1 MKNFIQKLFF
11 LVVCNFIAN
20 ITSAQESPALHI
32 ELDNLNFIQWD
43 QETNL
48 IETYPNFTIEMWVKG
63 TESAYGGMI
72 YCEGKSNSNSN
83 MFRLW
88 VSGGKV
94 YIRPHG
100 NSTDQIASTGNN
112 IFSDTRGWVHLAV
125 VGTTPGGAGTETTLE
140 LFVDGVSNASGT
152 YTRVANNHNRSIIGN
167 LSSTSSQVANYQFDG
182 EVDEFRAWSRA
193 LDVSEIAN
201 NMCNPASNTGL
212 FRHVRFNESS
222 GSTVYDEIAASSVA
236 IQGTS
241 PTWTTNSECAA
252 GDLVAYYP
260 FNGNADDESS
270 NSNNG
275 TIVGATLTTNRFGE
289 PNSAYEFDGANDYIQ
304 IPDADVF
311 SISTT
316 SQLSVSV
323 WMRVDALDFAIY
335 EGTGDYVHW
344 MGKGSNGQKEWL
356 FRMYNKSSPIRP
368 NRTSCY
374 AFNLAGGLGA
384 GSYVEETVS
393 VGEWIHYV
401 MIYDYPTNTI
411 QLYKNGVLKDTDMFS
426 DYSIVPVNGT
436 TPVRIGTS
444 DFNSYFKGAIDD
456 IRIYDGILSS
466 QEISNLYNENS
477 SLSINTLHSK
487 SILDLKLYPNPTSDN
502 LKIYNPKNLDYT
514 FSVIDTYGRIVKKGK
529 LKNQIDLKGLP
540 EGLYIVS
547 VKDKGQGNALLHKKI
562 IKL

>member
-11 LVVCNFIAN
+11 LFVCNFIAN

-222 GSTVYDEIAASSVA
+222 GSTVYDEIAASSVT

-252 GDLVAYYP
+252 MSVA
-260 FNGNADDESS
+260 DEK
-270 NSNNG
+270 
-275 TIVGATLTTNRFGE
+275 L
-289 PNSAYEFDGANDYIQ
+289 
-304 IPDADVF
+304 
-311 SISTT
+311 
-316 SQLSVSV
+316 
-323 WMRVDALDFAIY
+323 
-335 EGTGDYVHW
+335 
-344 MGKGSNGQKEWL
+344 
-356 FRMYNKSSPIRP
+356 KSSLQVYP
-368 NRTSCY
+368 NPVDTLLSIKSLNSDVQISNI
-374 AFNLAGGLGA
+374 F
-384 GSYVEETVS
+384 
-393 VGEWIHYV
+393 
-401 MIYDYPTNTI
+401 IYDLTGKQLIKSKTTNTI
-411 QLYKNGVLKDTDMFS
+411 NVS
-426 DYSIVPVNGT
+426 N
-436 TPVRIGTS
+436 
-444 DFNSYFKGAIDD
+444 
-456 IRIYDGILSS
+456 LSS
-466 QEISNLYNENS
+466 GVYL
-477 SLSINTLHSK
+477 
-487 SILDLKLYPNPTSDN
+487 LKAE
-502 LKIYNPKNLDYT
+502 
-514 FSVIDTYGRIVKKGK
+514 SV
-529 LKNQIDLKGLP
+529 
-540 EGLYIVS
+540 EGGV
-547 VKDKGQGNALLHKKI
+547 LHKKVI
-562 IKL
+562 IN